1 MLKSVVDN
9 SKQKRI
15 KCSGWMANNG
25 NDVQTILKV
34 ETTNGISNCGF
45 GNDTLNNNVYVKQ

>member
-1 MLKSVVDN
+1 
-9 SKQKRI
+9 
-15 KCSGWMANNG
+15 MANNG